1 MEVHILVPLAWKIED
16 ETKGSKSENSQIHIM
31 DKQWHHGRMV
41 WWEIKGSKTTD
52 LPNSTPSMN
61 HVRGGQAARRSGATG
76 KRTGASI
83 EGRHALS
90 LCQFLPKNWVFKIF
104 YSTSDMTF
112 WHIFQ
117 NAPKKQRV
125 CCLVFR
131 GFSPICWGELPRL
144 NRHWSLLPHHCTIP
158 IVSICILTSG
168 GGRKHRI
175 SQDLR
180 R

>member
-131 GFSPICWGELPRL
+131 GFSPICWGWTPSAQPPLKPAPTSL
-144 NRHWSLLPHHCTIP
+144 HDSNRQYLHTYLRGEVESTGSLKI
-158 IVSICILTSG
+158 
-168 GGRKHRI
+168 
-175 SQDLR
+175 
-180 R
+180 